1 MGSPTEAGTLVDAS
15 EKTTVAVVA
24 NTFDTSTS
32 GNGCAPD
39 GCTAANTRDGDI
51 STRWSCK
58 EDLLDI
64 NCEIMYTFEEPQNI
78 VRMLIAFYKGDER
91 TRELNVKLNGSTQS
105 IIQSSGETD
114 GFESFELETDETET
128 LTLEAVNLQGDEWI
142 SITEVG
148 IMLRWWGTS
157 RILLMP

>member
-1 MGSPTEAGTLVDAS
+1 MGSPTEGRTLVDAG
-15 EKTTVAVVA
+15 EKTTVAVIA
-24 NTFDTSTS
+24 NAFDTRTS
-32 GNGCAPD
+32 GSGCAPD

-58 EDLLDI
+58 EDLLDS
-64 NCEIMYTFEEPQNI
+64 NCQIMYTFEEPQDI

-91 TRELNVKLNGSTQS
+91 TRKLNVKLNGSARS
-105 IIQSSGETD
+105 VIQSSGETD

-128 LTLEAVNLQGDEWI
+128 LTLEAVNLRGDEWI

-148 IMLRWWGTS
+148 IML
-157 RILLMP
+157 